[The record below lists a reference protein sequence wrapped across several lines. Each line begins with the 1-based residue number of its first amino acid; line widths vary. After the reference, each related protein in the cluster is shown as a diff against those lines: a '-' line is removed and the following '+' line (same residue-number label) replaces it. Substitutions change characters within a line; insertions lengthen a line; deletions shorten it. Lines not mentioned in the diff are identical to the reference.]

1 MPGHRLVQVTGF
13 AGARRGR
20 DTLEL
25 DQVPLRSQV
34 IINRPWPHISDD
46 GVFDG
51 EHWERQA
58 TRLLDDLSWWA
69 SALRS
74 ARAST

>member
-1 MPGHRLVQVTGF
+1 M
-13 AGARRGR
+13 
-20 DTLEL
+20 
-25 DQVPLRSQV
+25 PLRSQV